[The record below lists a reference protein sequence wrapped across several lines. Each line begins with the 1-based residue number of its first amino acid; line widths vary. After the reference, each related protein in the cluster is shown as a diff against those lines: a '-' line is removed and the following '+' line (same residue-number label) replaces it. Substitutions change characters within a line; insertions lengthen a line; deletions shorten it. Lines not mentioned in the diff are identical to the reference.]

1 MEQWHSI
8 RQRSSVRDG
17 SQKRASLR
25 GEVKSGVN
33 RFLLVL
39 QLHIAMVVLEV
50 TSENVI
56 ASNLSIC
63 RVAGG
68 IFLATSFDA
77 CRVVSGVIVVEII
90 LRGDRDVAQP

>member
-1 MEQWHSI
+1 
-8 RQRSSVRDG
+8 
-17 SQKRASLR
+17 
-25 GEVKSGVN
+25 
-33 RFLLVL
+33 
-39 QLHIAMVVLEV
+39 MVVLEV

-77 CRVVSGVIVVEII
+77 CRVVRGVIVVEI
-90 LRGDRDVAQP
+90 RYGSTVTQAGPRQSYAADETVGETHDF